1 MPKRFVTAIIILI
14 LTFVALFFNF
24 KGEPE
29 IVSPLGSQSEKSITS
44 KIKNILEPKS
54 DLETMI
60 ENYLKDKEGTFAVY
74 VEDLSTGEVS
84 AVNQDRKFLTASLYK
99 LWVMGEAFNQIKS
112 GKLKEDE
119 SLSVE
124 KGVLY
129 EKFELDV
136 AQENKKDQIGNTV
149 KSAIENMIIISDNDS
164 ALLLVNRLGHDNI
177 AKLLMDYGLL
187 ESRFENPPESSAK
200 DIAQFFEKL
209 YRGEIVD
216 PQYSGKMLDILKR
229 QRLNDRIPKFLPAQ
243 VAVAHKTG
251 ELDDMKHDAGIVFAQ
266 NPYVLVVLSQ
276 TPTPAEAAAVT
287 ADLSRE
293 IYEFRLRAKR

>member
-29 IVSPLGSQSEKSITS
+29 IVSPLGSQSEKSITL

-251 ELDDMKHDAGIVFAQ
+251 ELDDIKHDAGIVFAQ